1 MEKVKEKKIKF
12 FLILMKKIWKN
23 QKNIHLLENILMT
36 KQLNILLILKIFD
49 VEEIKNFLSFNS
61 NQYMI
66 KKFLKQKQIK
76 IKFYFFKLMKM

>member
-1 MEKVKEKKIKF
+1 ME
-12 FLILMKKIWKN
+12 N
-23 QKNIHLLENILMT
+23 QQNIHLLENILMT

-76 IKFYFFKLMKM
+76 IKFYFFK

>member
-12 FLILMKKIWKN
+12 FLILMKKNLEN

-76 IKFYFFKLMKM
+76 IKFYFLN

>member
-12 FLILMKKIWKN
+12 FLILMKKN
-23 QKNIHLLENILMT
+23 LENEKNIHLLENILMT

-76 IKFYFFKLMKM
+76 IKFYFFK

>member
-1 MEKVKEKKIKF
+1 MEKFKEKKIKF
-12 FLILMKKIWKN
+12 FLILMKKNLEN
-23 QKNIHLLENILMT
+23 QQNIHLLENILMT

-76 IKFYFFKLMKM
+76 IKFYFFK